1 MKAVVYALLVYKYV
15 IIVGLHLY
23 ALDWRLSQENMSLQ
37 VDFLLKPFEAYS
49 RMCFRIRLLKW
60 RFYIFYFL
68 QWAHCQLRHHKLSV
82 DRRLWMTL
90 SPNVSLVK
98 EEKDRTET
106 EGRGMK
112 LWGEGRG
119 WMDVELLNSVLEGT
133 VCLGWCNTASL
144 PFLLVPFLYLLF

>member
-60 RFYIFYFL
+60 RFYIYIFFCSGLIVNY
-68 QWAHCQLRHHKLSV
+68 ATTNC
-82 DRRLWMTL
+82 LWIGGY
-90 SPNVSLVK
+90 
-98 EEKDRTET
+98 E
-106 EGRGMK
+106 
-112 LWGEGRG
+112 
-119 WMDVELLNSVLEGT
+119 
-133 VCLGWCNTASL
+133 
-144 PFLLVPFLYLLF
+144 